1 MSATL
6 HMVLGGVLAVLFAV
20 VCSLLAGPERGGSQA
35 GSSSLSSSLA
45 LQLLT
50 FERVASMPLQALGQN
65 ECALESEVV
74 DVDDDDTDEESKLGH
89 DDAPPVD
96 VPQALAFRN
105 AVAARAPRSL
115 RSAPAS
121 EPSRFAVGT
130 RLARGPPVVGEAA
143 SV

>member
-1 MSATL
+1 M
-6 HMVLGGVLAVLFAV
+6 MLGGALAVLFAV
-20 VCSLLAGPERGGSQA
+20 VCSLCAGPERGGSQA

-50 FERVASMPLQALGQN
+50 SERVASMPLQALGQN

-74 DVDDDDTDEESKLGH
+74 DVDDDDDTDEESKLGH
-89 DDAPPVD
+89 DDDAPPAD

-115 RSAPAS
+115 RSAPSA

-143 SV
+143 GV